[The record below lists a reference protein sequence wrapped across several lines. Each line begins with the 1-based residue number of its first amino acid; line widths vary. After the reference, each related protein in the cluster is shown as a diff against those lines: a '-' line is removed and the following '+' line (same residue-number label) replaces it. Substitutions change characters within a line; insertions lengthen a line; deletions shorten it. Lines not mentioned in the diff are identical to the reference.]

1 MTDPWNTLRGIPGG
15 RVLDA
20 ATGSGGFALLLA
32 DRLAGWTEIVGIDTN
47 PKAAAAFEAAAAGR
61 PGIRF
66 ETRDALSTGWPDA
79 SFDTVAVA
87 NSLHHFPDPTAL
99 LAELCRLLAPGGTFI
114 LSEMHRDTR
123 DPARESHVLLHHWWA
138 EVDRALGVEHRE
150 TYGRAELTAFASSL
164 GLEDLGIHDLEE
176 GGDPRDPE
184 ALEEVGRAIDAYIAR
199 VKGTPDSERLI
210 MRGEELRSRVA
221 ETGFLGAPGLLAVGR
236 KRTAP
241 HFPGT
246 NSKSDTTTS

>member
-1 MTDPWNTLRGIPGG
+1 MDTMSGILGSIAGG

-20 ATGSGGFALLLA
+20 ATGGGGFALLLA

-47 PKAAAAFEAAAAGR
+47 PKAAASFSAAAAGR

-66 ETRDALSTGWPDA
+66 ETRDARATGWPDA

-87 NSLHHFPDPTAL
+87 NSLHHFPDPSAL
-99 LAELCRLLAPGGTFI
+99 LAELFRLLAPGGTFI
-114 LSEMHRDTR
+114 LTEMHRDTR
-123 DPARESHVLLHHWWA
+123 DPARKSHVLLHHWWA

-150 TYGRAELTAFASSL
+150 TYGRAELTAFAASL
-164 GLEDLGIHDLEE
+164 GLEDLVLHDLEE
-176 GGDPRDPE
+176 DGDPRDSE

-210 MRGEELRSRVA
+210 MRGEELRSRVDR
-221 ETGFLGAPGLLAVGR
+221 TGFLGAPGFLAVGR
-236 KRTAP
+236 KRIAP
-241 HFPGT
+241 HLPGV